1 MQINRTRFKKKVFD
15 IIQIG
20 DKSNLLSWCFD
31 LFITVVIIL
40 NIAVMFLQTFDS
52 MKPYM
57 GIIRIVEWVTTGIFC
72 VEYILRIWTADFLFP
87 EYTRGKAIGKFLI
100 SYDGIVDLLTII
112 PVFFLTGFV
121 VFRMLRV
128 VRIFH
133 LFRINSQYDS
143 FNVITA
149 VLKNKSRQIV
159 SSVFIIFILMVAG
172 SICMYSAEH
181 EAQPEVFKNAF
192 SGIWWAVSTVLTVGY
207 GDIYPIT
214 IAGRVMATV
223 IAFMGVL
230 LVAIPTGIISAGFVE
245 QYQNDSAD
253 NSGVVDLDEIGELLV
268 KPDSKFKDKKL
279 GNVTKEYGITIYML
293 MRDDMSIL
301 PTSDLTIKENDILI
315 VKSKSMKKRNARNK
329 RL

>member
-1 MQINRTRFKKKVFD
+1 
-15 IIQIG
+15 
-20 DKSNLLSWCFD
+20 
-31 LFITVVIIL
+31 
-40 NIAVMFLQTFDS
+40 
-52 MKPYM
+52 
-57 GIIRIVEWVTTGIFC
+57 
-72 VEYILRIWTADFLFP
+72 
-87 EYTRGKAIGKFLI
+87 
-100 SYDGIVDLLTII
+100 
-112 PVFFLTGFV
+112 
-121 VFRMLRV
+121 
-128 VRIFH
+128 
-133 LFRINSQYDS
+133 
-143 FNVITA
+143 
-149 VLKNKSRQIV
+149 
-159 SSVFIIFILMVAG
+159 
-172 SICMYSAEH
+172 MYSAEH

-268 KPDSKFKDKKL
+268 KNDSKFKDKKL